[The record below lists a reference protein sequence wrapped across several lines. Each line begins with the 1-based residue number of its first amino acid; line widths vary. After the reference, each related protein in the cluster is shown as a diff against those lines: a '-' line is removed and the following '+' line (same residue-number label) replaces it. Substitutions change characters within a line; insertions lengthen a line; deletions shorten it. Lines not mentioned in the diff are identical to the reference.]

1 MGWGEKHI
9 TCFPDKLTL
18 RSAQGCQ
25 DTASFLWES
34 DWYLSCF
41 SFSFFLPL
49 QIQVHI
55 LFNLVEIR
63 SRYKEIYWFC
73 LIETFCHVLDLKL
86 WKLCYSFEVLS
97 LWLYSLPR
105 RWKSPSVGPNEGAQ
119 EKSSRHS
126 DHPGTVISNTM
137 NLVDMSITRLLSGL
151 YVSSLIDEK
160 HWQPIVSL
168 SVFEQPS
175 LMFKIFLFFITEIY
189 FPVDVLFF
197 PPCLSMAQH
206 LIRLNAV

>member
-86 WKLCYSFEVLS
+86 WNFATHLKFSLSDSTPFQGDERVL
-97 LWLYSLPR
+97 LLAQMRELR
-105 RWKSPSVGPNEGAQ
+105 KSHQ
-119 EKSSRHS
+119 
-126 DHPGTVISNTM
+126 GTVIIQAQWS
-137 NLVDMSITRLLSGL
+137 
-151 YVSSLIDEK
+151 
-160 HWQPIVSL
+160 PILWIWLTWAS
-168 SVFEQPS
+168 PDCC
-175 LMFKIFLFFITEIY
+175 
-189 FPVDVLFF
+189 PA
-197 PPCLSMAQH
+197 SM
-206 LIRLNAV
+206 